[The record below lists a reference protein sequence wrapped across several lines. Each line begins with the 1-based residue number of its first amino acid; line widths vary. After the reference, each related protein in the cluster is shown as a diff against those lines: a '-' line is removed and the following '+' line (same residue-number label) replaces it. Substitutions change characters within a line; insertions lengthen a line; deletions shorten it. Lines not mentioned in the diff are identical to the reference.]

1 MTAFGW
7 PTHAVVNLLR
17 ESPMPEPAAAPTKKR
32 NRRKAKAF
40 TTSTIVSFSLTL
52 LAASFAVLFG
62 LVPLKS
68 VSNGLRIDIGALLF
82 VMPVVALVLAM
93 CVEVIRVALKH
104 PQLPEPRRQQA
115 VRWSPGRREG

>member
-1 MTAFGW
+1 
-7 PTHAVVNLLR
+7 
-17 ESPMPEPAAAPTKKR
+17 MPEPAAAPTKKR
-32 NRRKAKAF
+32 HRRKAKAF